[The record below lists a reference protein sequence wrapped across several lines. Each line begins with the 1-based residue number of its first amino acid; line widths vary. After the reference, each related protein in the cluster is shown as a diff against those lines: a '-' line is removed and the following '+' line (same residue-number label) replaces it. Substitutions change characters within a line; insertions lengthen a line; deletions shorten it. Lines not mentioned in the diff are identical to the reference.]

1 MLLHF
6 ELHEKFIHVQCVC
19 ACVIPPHRG
28 KPEHALIQGTTFLV
42 HCGCV
47 TQSCGGVL
55 SSCTL
60 LHLHVFDNSTKAAS
74 SELLLVDTVVSNVA
88 NYQFLNLKL

>member
-6 ELHEKFIHVQCVC
+6 ELHEKFIDVQ
-19 ACVIPPHRG
+19 CVIPPHRG
-28 KPEHALIQGTTFLV
+28 KPEHALVQGTFLV

-47 TQSCGGVL
+47 TQSCVGVL

-74 SELLLVDTVVSNVA
+74 SGLLLVDTVVSNVA